1 MVKSYKIDSLP
12 LLRLLRVPANHHPSS
27 CKTACALGVIQ
38 PPQQNPTL
46 TEIKTIVCLMLLL
59 LFCFSCIDKRR
70 CMAFSGKPLQQQL
83 E

>member
-12 LLRLLRVPANHHPSS
+12 LLPANHHPSS

-38 PPQQNPTL
+38 PPQQNPIL
-46 TEIKTIVCLMLLL
+46 TEIKTIVCLMLL